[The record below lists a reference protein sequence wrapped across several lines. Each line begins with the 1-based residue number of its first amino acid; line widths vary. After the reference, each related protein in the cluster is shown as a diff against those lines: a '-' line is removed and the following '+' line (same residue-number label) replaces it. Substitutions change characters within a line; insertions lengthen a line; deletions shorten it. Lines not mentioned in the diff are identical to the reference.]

1 MSMKAFTIAET
12 LVVIAILGTV
22 GVTLSNMIAYFYRSN
37 TYLLE
42 QTSAVDSANRGLDRA
57 YTSVREA
64 SYGEDGSYPVAS
76 AATSTVTFYS
86 DVDSDGPVEKVRLYL
101 SGDTLYRGVTNA
113 AGNPPTYAGQTEAIT
128 TISTSVKNATS
139 TPLFRYYSASGV
151 ELTGTIDIAQV
162 RSIRTRIDVDLNP
175 SRAPNIVTLERT
187 ATLRNLRD

>member
-1 MSMKAFTIAET
+1 MKAFTIAET

-22 GVTLSNMIAYFYRSN
+22 GITLSNMIVYFYRSN

-86 DVDSDGPVEKVRLYL
+86 DVDSDGPVEMVRLYL
-101 SGDTLYRGVTNA
+101 SGETLYRGVTNA
-113 AGNPPTYAGQTEAIT
+113 AGNPPTYVGQTEAVT
-128 TISTSVKNATS
+128 TISTAVKNATS
-139 TPLFRYYSASGV
+139 TPLFRYYNVSGV
-151 ELTGTIDIAQV
+151 ELTGTIDITQV
-162 RSIRTRIDVDLNP
+162 RSVRTRIDVDLNP

-187 ATLRNLRD
+187 ATLRNLRN

>member
-1 MSMKAFTIAET
+1 MKAFTIAET

-22 GVTLSNMIAYFYRSN
+22 GITLSNMIAYFYRSN

-64 SYGEDGSYPVAS
+64 SYGEDGSYPLVS
-76 AATSTVTFYS
+76 AATSTITFYS
-86 DVDSDGPVEKVRLYL
+86 DVDSDGPVEKIRLYL

-113 AGNPPTYAGQTEAIT
+113 GGNPPTYAGQTET
-128 TISTSVKNATS
+128 VSTISTSVKNATS
-139 TPLFRYYSASGV
+139 TPLFRYYNTSGV
-151 ELTGTIDIAQV
+151 ELTGTIDIAEV
-162 RSIRTRIDVDLNP
+162 RSVRTRIDVDLNP

>member
-1 MSMKAFTIAET
+1 MKAFTLSET

-42 QTSAVDSANRGLDRA
+42 QTSAVDSANRGLDSA

-76 AATSTVTFYS
+76 AATSTVTFFS
-86 DVDSDGPVEKVRLYL
+86 DVDKDGPVEKVRLYL

-113 AGNPPTYAGQTEAIT
+113 SGNPPSYAGQTENIT

-139 TPLFRYYSASGV
+139 TPLFRYYNTSGV
-151 ELTGTIDIAQV
+151 ELTGTIDIAEV
-162 RSIRTRIDVDLNP
+162 RSVRTRIDVDLNP

>member
-1 MSMKAFTIAET
+1 MKAFTIAET
-12 LVVIAILGTV
+12 LVVIAILGTA
-22 GVTLSNMIAYFYRSN
+22 GITLSNMIAYFYRSN

-64 SYGEDGSYPVAS
+64 SYGEDGSYPLVS
-76 AATSTVTFYS
+76 AATSTITFYS
-86 DVDSDGPVEKVRLYL
+86 DVDSDGPVEKIRLYL

-113 AGNPPTYAGQTEAIT
+113 GGNPPTYAGQTET
-128 TISTSVKNATS
+128 VSTISTSVKNATS
-139 TPLFRYYSASGV
+139 TPLFRYYNTSGV
-151 ELTGTIDIAQV
+151 ELTGTIDIAEV
-162 RSIRTRIDVDLNP
+162 RSVRTRIDVDLNP